1 MNINTDGNT
10 YAINQHLYATEDYRY
25 AQLVID
31 QMTDKELLEYAADWE
46 IYVKEDNGKWLNDG
60 LEELYEKIEENL
72 EDFSYMFVG
81 DF

>member
-10 YAINQHLYATEDYRY
+10 YAINQHLYATEDYGY
-25 AQLVID
+25 AQLVMD

-46 IYVKEDNGKWLNDG
+46 IYVECNKGHWSDIG
-60 LEELYEKIEENL
+60 LDEVLAKIEENM

>member
-10 YAINQHLYATEDYRY
+10 YAINQHLYSMEDYGY
-25 AQLVID
+25 AQMVMD

-46 IYVKEDNGKWLNDG
+46 IYVKEENGKWINDG

-72 EDFSYMFVG
+72 EDFSYVFTG

>member
-10 YAINQHLYATEDYRY
+10 YAINQHLYSMEDYGY
-25 AQLVID
+25 AQLVMD

-46 IYVKEDNGKWLNDG
+46 IYVKEDNGKWINDG

-72 EDFSYMFVG
+72 EDFSYVFTG
-81 DF
+81 NF

>member
-1 MNINTDGNT
+1 MDGNT
-10 YAINQHLYATEDYRY
+10 HAINQHLYSMEDYGY
-25 AQLVID
+25 AQLVMD

-72 EDFSYMFVG
+72 EDFSYVFTG
-81 DF
+81 NF